1 MALSRSGRFSA
12 DTDELV
18 TKFTESI
25 SYDQRMY
32 AQDIR
37 GSIAHVKMLSK
48 QGIISSEDSVK
59 VVNQLKD
66 IKLLIDA
73 GNFEFSE
80 KLEDIHMNV
89 ESFLIE
95 QIGDAGGRLHTA
107 RSRNDQ
113 VATDIR
119 LYLRDEI
126 DILTNLIKDTM
137 ATLVTLAEKN
147 KEAILPGFTH
157 LQNAQPV
164 LFAHHLMAYVEMFE
178 RDRSRLADCRAR
190 MNQCPLG
197 SAALAGSTFNIDRQM
212 TSDELEFSAPTR
224 NSMDAVSDRDFI
236 MELAADLSIMAI
248 HFSRLSEDV
257 IIWMSQQFSFIDL
270 GDGFCTGSSIMPQ
283 KKNPDIAEITR
294 GKTGRIVGSLM
305 SILMTVK
312 GLPMTYNRD
321 LQEDK
326 EGIFDAIDTSKMVLA
341 VFTGMLQTLTV
352 KKENM
357 LKSASDPALM
367 TTDIAEWLV
376 KQGMPFRNA
385 HHCVGALVLQS
396 ETSGIAMN
404 KMTLKEIQESIPE
417 ATEEVLSMF
426 SPESAVNGRKVY
438 GGTAPE
444 EVARQ
449 INFWQNRLGI

>member
-48 QGIISSEDSVK
+48 QGIISSEDSIK

-89 ESFLIE
+89 EAYLIE
-95 QIGDAGGRLHTA
+95 QVGDAGGRLHTA

-126 DILTNLIKDTM
+126 DCITDLIKDTM
-137 ATLVTLAEKN
+137 STLVTLAESN

-164 LFAHHLMAYVEMFE
+164 LFAHHLLAYVEMFE
-178 RDRSRLADCRAR
+178 RDRSRLEDCRAR

-197 SAALAGSTFNIDRQM
+197 SAALAGSTFDIDRNM

-236 MELAADLSIMAI
+236 MELAADLSIMAV

-341 VFTGMLQTLTV
+341 VFTGMLKTMTV

-417 ATEEVLSMF
+417 ATEEVLSLF
-426 SPESAVNGRKVY
+426 SPQSAVNGRKVY

>member
-1 MALSRSGRFSA
+1 
-12 DTDELV
+12 
-18 TKFTESI
+18 
-25 SYDQRMY
+25 
-32 AQDIR
+32 
-37 GSIAHVKMLSK
+37 
-48 QGIISSEDSVK
+48 
-59 VVNQLKD
+59 
-66 IKLLIDA
+66 
-73 GNFEFSE
+73 
-80 KLEDIHMNV
+80 
-89 ESFLIE
+89 
-95 QIGDAGGRLHTA
+95 
-107 RSRNDQ
+107 
-113 VATDIR
+113 
-119 LYLRDEI
+119 
-126 DILTNLIKDTM
+126 
-137 ATLVTLAEKN
+137 
-147 KEAILPGFTH
+147 PGFTH

-164 LFAHHLMAYVEMFE
+164 LFAHHLLAYVEMFE
-178 RDRSRLADCRAR
+178 RDRSRLEDCRAR

-197 SAALAGSTFNIDRQM
+197 SAALAGSTFDIDRDM
-212 TSDELEFSAPTR
+212 TSDELGFTAPTR

-236 MELAADLSIMAI
+236 MELAADLSIMAV

-270 GDGFCTGSSIMPQ
+270 GDAFCTGSSIMPQ

-305 SILMTVK
+305 SILTTVK

-341 VFTGMLQTLTV
+341 VFTGMLKTLTV

-404 KMTLKEIQESIPE
+404 EMTLKQIQESIPE
-417 ATEEVLSMF
+417 ATEVVLSLF
-426 SPESAVNGRKVY
+426 SPQSAVNGRKVY

>member
-1 MALSRSGRFSA
+1 MALSRSGRFSG

-25 SYDQRMY
+25 SYDKRMY

-48 QGIISSEDSVK
+48 QGIIPAEDSIK
-59 VVNQLKD
+59 VVSQLKD
-66 IKLLIDA
+66 IKVLIDA

-80 KLEDIHMNV
+80 KLEDIHMNI

-113 VATDIR
+113 VATDIK

-126 DILTNLIKDTM
+126 DEISLLIKNTM
-137 ATLVTLAEKN
+137 SVLVTLASDN
-147 KEAILPGFTH
+147 DDAILPGFTH

-164 LFAHHLMAYVEMFE
+164 LFAHHLLAYVEMFE
-178 RDRSRLADCRAR
+178 RDRTRLEDCRKR

-197 SAALAGSTFNIDRQM
+197 SAALAGSTFNIDRDFV
-212 TSDELEFSAPTR
+212 SAELEFDAPTR

-236 MELAADLSIMAI
+236 IELSAGLSIMAV
-248 HFSRLSEDV
+248 HFSRLSEDI

-341 VFTGMLQTLTV
+341 VFTGMLETLTV

-396 ETSGIAMN
+396 EESGIPMN
-404 KMTLKEIQESIPE
+404 EMTLKQIQKSIPE
-417 ATEEVLSMF
+417 ATEVCLDMF
-426 SPESAVNGRKVY
+426 SPRSAVNARKVY
-438 GGTAPE
+438 GATAPE

-449 INFWQNRLGI
+449 INFWENRLGI

>member
-1 MALSRSGRFSA
+1 
-12 DTDELV
+12 
-18 TKFTESI
+18 
-25 SYDQRMY
+25 
-32 AQDIR
+32 
-37 GSIAHVKMLSK
+37 
-48 QGIISSEDSVK
+48 
-59 VVNQLKD
+59 
-66 IKLLIDA
+66 
-73 GNFEFSE
+73 
-80 KLEDIHMNV
+80 
-89 ESFLIE
+89 
-95 QIGDAGGRLHTA
+95 
-107 RSRNDQ
+107 

-126 DILTNLIKDTM
+126 DVLTNLVKDAM

-164 LFAHHLMAYVEMFE
+164 LFAHHLLAYVEMFE
-178 RDRSRLADCRAR
+178 RDRSRLEDCRAR

-197 SAALAGSTFNIDRQM
+197 SAALAGSTFDIDRQM
-212 TSDELEFSAPTR
+212 TSDELGFSAPTR

-236 MELAADLSIMAI
+236 MELAAALSIMAI
-248 HFSRLSEDV
+248 HFSRLSEDI

-270 GDGFCTGSSIMPQ
+270 GDAFCTGSSIMPQ

-294 GKTGRIVGSLM
+294 GKAGRIVGSLT

-341 VFTGMLQTLTV
+341 VFTGMLETMTV
-352 KKENM
+352 NRDNM

-396 ETSGIAMN
+396 ETTGVPMN
-404 KMTLKEIQESIPE
+404 EMTLKQIKKSIPE

-426 SPESAVNGRKVY
+426 SPQSAVEGRKVY

>member
-48 QGIISSEDSVK
+48 QGIISSEDSIK

-89 ESFLIE
+89 EAFLIE

-126 DILTNLIKDTM
+126 DVLTNLIKDTM
-137 ATLVTLAEKN
+137 ATLVVLAESN

-164 LFAHHLMAYVEMFE
+164 LFAHHLLAYVEMFE
-178 RDRSRLADCRAR
+178 RDRSRLEDCRAR

-197 SAALAGSTFNIDRQM
+197 SAALAGSTFDIDRDM
-212 TSDELEFSAPTR
+212 TSDELGFTAPTR

-236 MELAADLSIMAI
+236 MELAADLSIMAV

-270 GDGFCTGSSIMPQ
+270 GDAFCTGSSIMPQ

-305 SILMTVK
+305 SILTTVK

-341 VFTGMLQTLTV
+341 VFTGMLKTLTV

-404 KMTLKEIQESIPE
+404 EMTLKQIQESIPE
-417 ATEEVLSMF
+417 ATEVVLSLF
-426 SPESAVNGRKVY
+426 SPQSAVNGRKVY

>member
-48 QGIISSEDSVK
+48 QGIISSEDSIK

-95 QIGDAGGRLHTA
+95 KIGDAGGRLHTA

-126 DILTNLIKDTM
+126 DEITNLIKDTM
-137 ATLVTLAEKN
+137 GTLVTLAEKN
-147 KEAILPGFTH
+147 KDAILPGFTH

-164 LFAHHLMAYVEMFE
+164 LFAHHLLAYVEMFE
-178 RDRSRLADCRAR
+178 RDRSRLEDCRAR

-197 SAALAGSTFNIDRQM
+197 SAALAGSTFDIDRNM

-236 MELAADLSIMAI
+236 MELAADLSIMAV

-270 GDGFCTGSSIMPQ
+270 GDAFCTGSSIMPQ

-305 SILMTVK
+305 SILTTVK

-341 VFTGMLQTLTV
+341 VFTGMLKTLTV
-352 KKENM
+352 KKDNM

-396 ETSGIAMN
+396 ETTGVPMD
-404 KMTLKEIQESIPE
+404 KMTLKEIQNSIPE
-417 ATEEVLSMF
+417 ATAEVLSLF
-426 SPESAVNGRKVY
+426 SPQSAVNGRKVY